1 MDLQDISSLQE
12 HAVASKSDVKQE
24 KRSIGTQTDIDT
36 LHIYAERIVRNYKK
50 IEKAWERKERRNHCI
65 LTGCFTTSLVII
77 LALGW
82 KRCMT

>member
-12 HAVASKSDVKQE
+12 HAVASKSDLKQE
-24 KRSIGTQTDIDT
+24 KRSIGTQTDMDT
-36 LHIYAERIVRNYKK
+36 LYIRIVRNYKK

-65 LTGCFTTSLVII
+65 LTGCFTASLVII